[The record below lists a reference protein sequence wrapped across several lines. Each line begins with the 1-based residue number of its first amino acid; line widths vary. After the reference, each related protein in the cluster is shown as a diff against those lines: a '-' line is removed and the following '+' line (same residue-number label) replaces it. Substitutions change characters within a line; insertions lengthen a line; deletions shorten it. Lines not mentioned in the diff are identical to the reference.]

1 MNIEKLNNDKD
12 LKIYNLDYINTIGYE
27 CEQGVVYFNHDSL
40 EYEINRGSC
49 MYQGISR
56 RAYAC

>member
-27 CEQGVVYFNHDSL
+27 CELHDDSF
-40 EYEINRGSC
+40 RK
-49 MYQGISR
+49 
-56 RAYAC
+56 